1 MQLDIIN
8 FDGKKVGSVELTD
21 SIFGV
26 EPRADILHRVVTWQR
41 AKQRAGTH
49 AVKSVSDVAGS
60 GKKAFKQKKT
70 GNARQGERYNVHMRG
85 GGVVHGPVVRDHSI
99 DLPKKI
105 RSLGLKMAL
114 SSKAQDGSLVIIDS
128 EKLAAAKTNTFA
140 KQLKKLDIASALFVG
155 AAELDENFKKSAANI
170 ANIDVLPT
178 MGLNVLDILKHEK
191 LVLTAD
197 AVKAVEARLAYYIRI
212 EGKQNG
218 RKNS

>member
-21 SIFGV
+21 SIFGL

-128 EKLAAAKTNTFA
+128 EKLAAAKTNAFA
-140 KQLKKLDIASALFVG
+140 KQLKKLEIASALFVG
-155 AAELDENFKKSAANI
+155 ATELDENFKKSAANI

-197 AVKAVEARLAYYIRI
+197 AVKAVEARLA
-212 EGKQNG
+212 
-218 RKNS
+218 

>member
-8 FDGKKVGSVELTD
+8 FDGKVVGKAELAD
-21 SIFGV
+21 SIFGLD
-26 EPRADILHRVVTWQR
+26 PRADILHRVVTWQR

-49 AVKSVSDVAGS
+49 AVKTVSDVQGS

-114 SSKAQDGSLVIIDS
+114 SSKIKDGSLVVIDS
-128 EKLAAAKTNTFA
+128 EKLAAAKTGAFA
-140 KQLKKLDIASALFVG
+140 KQLKKLEIVSALFVG
-155 AAELDENFKKSAANI
+155 AEQLDENFKKSAANI

-197 AVKAVEARLAYYIRI
+197 AVKAIEARLA
-212 EGKQNG
+212 
-218 RKNS
+218 

>member
-8 FDGKKVGSVELTD
+8 FDGKVVGKAELAD
-21 SIFGV
+21 GIFGLD
-26 EPRADILHRVVTWQR
+26 PRADILHRVVTWQR

-49 AVKSVSDVAGS
+49 AVKTVSDVQGS

-85 GGVVHGPVVRDHSI
+85 GGVVHGPVVRDHAI

-114 SSKAQDGSLVIIDS
+114 SSKAKEGTLVIIDS
-128 EKLAAAKTNTFA
+128 EKLSAAKTNAFA
-140 KQLKKLDIASALFVG
+140 KQLKKLNIASALFVG

-178 MGLNVLDILKHEK
+178 MGLNVLDVLKHEK

-197 AVKAVEARLAYYIRI
+197 AVKAIEARLA
-212 EGKQNG
+212 
-218 RKNS
+218 

>member
-8 FDGKKVGSVELTD
+8 FDGKVVGKAELAD
-21 SIFGV
+21 SIFGLD
-26 EPRADILHRVVTWQR
+26 PRADILHRVVTWQR

-49 AVKSVSDVAGS
+49 AVKTVSDVQGS

-114 SSKAQDGSLVIIDS
+114 SSKIKDGSLVVIDS
-128 EKLAAAKTNTFA
+128 EKLAAAKTNAFA
-140 KQLKKLDIASALFVG
+140 KQLKKLEIVSALFVG
-155 AAELDENFKKSAANI
+155 AEQLDENFKKSAANI

-191 LVLTAD
+191 LVLTAE
-197 AVKAVEARLAYYIRI
+197 AVKAIEARLA
-212 EGKQNG
+212 
-218 RKNS
+218 

>member
-21 SIFGV
+21 SVFGL

-114 SSKAQDGSLVIIDS
+114 SSKAKDGSLVVIDS
-128 EKLAAAKTNTFA
+128 EKLASAKTGAFA
-140 KQLKKLDIASALFVG
+140 KQLKKLEIASALFVG
-155 AAELDENFKKSAANI
+155 ATELDENFVKSAANI

-197 AVKAVEARLAYYIRI
+197 AVKAVEARLA
-212 EGKQNG
+212 
-218 RKNS
+218 

>member
-8 FDGKKVGSVELTD
+8 FDGKKVGAVELTD
-21 SIFGV
+21 SIFGL

-114 SSKAQDGSLVIIDS
+114 SSKAQDGSLIVIDS
-128 EKLAAAKTNTFA
+128 EKLATAKTGAFA
-140 KQLKKLDIASALFVG
+140 KQMKKLEIASALFVG
-155 AAELDENFKKSAANI
+155 ASELDDNFKKSAANI
-170 ANIDVLPT
+170 ANVDVLPT
-178 MGLNVLDILKHEK
+178 IGLNVLDILKHEK

-197 AVKAVEARLAYYIRI
+197 AVKAIEARLA
-212 EGKQNG
+212 
-218 RKNS
+218 

>member
-8 FDGKKVGSVELTD
+8 FDGKVVGKADLAD

-41 AKQRAGTH
+41 AKSRAGTH
-49 AVKSVSDVAGS
+49 AVKTVSDVAGS

-128 EKLAAAKTNTFA
+128 EKLAAAKTNAFA
-140 KQLKKLDIASALFVG
+140 KQLKKLEIASALFVG
-155 AAELDENFKKSAANI
+155 ATELDENFKKSAANI
-170 ANIDVLPT
+170 ANVDVLPT

-197 AVKAVEARLAYYIRI
+197 AVKAVEARLA
-212 EGKQNG
+212 
-218 RKNS
+218 

>member
-49 AVKSVSDVAGS
+49 AVKTVSDVAGS

-105 RSLGLKMAL
+105 RALGLKMAL

-128 EKLAAAKTNTFA
+128 EKLAQAKTGAFA
-140 KQLKKLDIASALFVG
+140 KQLKKLEIASALFVG
-155 AAELDENFKKSAANI
+155 ATELDENFKKSAANI

-197 AVKAVEARLAYYIRI
+197 AVKAVEARLA
-212 EGKQNG
+212 
-218 RKNS
+218 

>member
-8 FDGKKVGSVELTD
+8 FDGKKVGSVELEN
-21 SIFGV
+21 SIFGL

-114 SSKAQDGSLVIIDS
+114 SSKAKDGSLVIIDS
-128 EKLAAAKTNTFA
+128 EKLEAAKTNAFA
-140 KQLKKLDIASALFVG
+140 KQLKKLDINSALFVG

-178 MGLNVLDILKHEK
+178 IGLNVLDILKHEK

-197 AVKAVEARLAYYIRI
+197 AVKAVEARLA
-212 EGKQNG
+212 
-218 RKNS
+218 

>member
-8 FDGKKVGSVELTD
+8 FDGKKVGSVELAE

-26 EPRADILHRVVTWQR
+26 APRADILHRVVTWQR
-41 AKQRAGTH
+41 AKSRAGTH
-49 AVKSVSDVAGS
+49 AVKTVSDVAGS

-70 GNARQGERYNVHMRG
+70 GNARQGEKYNVHMRG

-114 SSKAQDGSLVIIDS
+114 SSKAQEGSLVIIDS
-128 EKLAAAKTNTFA
+128 EKLAAAKTNAFA
-140 KQLKKLDIASALFVG
+140 KQLKKLNIASALFVG
-155 AAELDENFKKSAANI
+155 ATELDENFKKSAANI
-170 ANIDVLPT
+170 ANVDVLPT
-178 MGLNVLDILKHEK
+178 IGLNVLDILKHEK

-197 AVKAVEARLAYYIRI
+197 AVKAVEARL
-212 EGKQNG
+212 
-218 RKNS
+218 S

>member
-8 FDGKKVGSVELTD
+8 FEGKKVGSVELTD
-21 SIFGV
+21 GIFGL

-128 EKLAAAKTNTFA
+128 EKLAAAKTNAFA

-155 AAELDENFKKSAANI
+155 ATELDENFKKSAANI

-197 AVKAVEARLAYYIRI
+197 AVKAVEARLA
-212 EGKQNG
+212 
-218 RKNS
+218 

>member
-8 FDGKKVGSVELTD
+8 FDGKVVGKAELAD
-21 SIFGV
+21 SIFGLD
-26 EPRADILHRVVTWQR
+26 PRADILHRVVTWQR

-49 AVKSVSDVAGS
+49 AVKTVSDVQGS

-114 SSKAQDGSLVIIDS
+114 SSKVKDGSLVIIDS
-128 EKLAAAKTNTFA
+128 EKLQAAKTNAFA
-140 KQLKKLDIASALFVG
+140 KQLKNLEIVSALFVG
-155 AAELDENFKKSAANI
+155 AEQLDENFKKSAANI

-178 MGLNVLDILKHEK
+178 IGLNVLDILKHEK

-197 AVKAVEARLAYYIRI
+197 AVKAIEARLA
-212 EGKQNG
+212 
-218 RKNS
+218 

>member
-8 FDGKKVGSVELTD
+8 FDGKKVGSVELN
-21 SIFGV
+21 SAIFGL

-41 AKQRAGTH
+41 AKSRAGTH
-49 AVKSVSDVAGS
+49 AVKSVSEVAGS

-114 SSKAQDGSLVIIDS
+114 SSKAKDGSLVIIDS
-128 EKLAAAKTNTFA
+128 EKLATAKTNAFA

-170 ANIDVLPT
+170 ANIDALPT
-178 MGLNVLDILKHEK
+178 IGLNVLDILKHEK

-197 AVKAVEARLAYYIRI
+197 AVKAVEARLA
-212 EGKQNG
+212 
-218 RKNS
+218 

>member
-21 SIFGV
+21 SIFGL

-49 AVKSVSDVAGS
+49 AVKTVSDVAGS

-114 SSKAQDGSLVIIDS
+114 SSKVKDGSLVIIDS
-128 EKLAAAKTNTFA
+128 EKLASAKTNAFA

-155 AAELDENFKKSAANI
+155 ATELDENFKKSAANI

-178 MGLNVLDILKHEK
+178 IGLNVLDVLKHEK

-197 AVKAVEARLAYYIRI
+197 AVKAVEARLA
-212 EGKQNG
+212 
-218 RKNS
+218 

>member
-8 FDGKKVGSVELTD
+8 FDGKKVGSVELAE
-21 SIFGV
+21 SIFGLA
-26 EPRADILHRVVTWQR
+26 PRADILHRVVTWQR

-49 AVKSVSDVAGS
+49 AVKTVSDVVGS

-114 SSKAQDGSLVIIDS
+114 SSKAQDGSLIVIDS
-128 EKLAAAKTNTFA
+128 EKLAAAKTNAFA

-155 AAELDENFKKSAANI
+155 ATELDENFKKSAANI
-170 ANIDVLPT
+170 ANVDVLPT
-178 MGLNVLDILKHEK
+178 IGLNVLDILKHEK

-197 AVKAVEARLAYYIRI
+197 AVKAVEARLA
-212 EGKQNG
+212 
-218 RKNS
+218 

>member
-21 SIFGV
+21 GIFGL

-114 SSKAQDGSLVIIDS
+114 SSKLKDGTLVVIDS
-128 EKLAAAKTNTFA
+128 EKLAAAKTNAFA

-155 AAELDENFKKSAANI
+155 ATELDENFVKSAANI

-178 MGLNVLDILKHEK
+178 IGLNVLDILKHEK

-197 AVKAVEARLAYYIRI
+197 AVKAVEARLA
-212 EGKQNG
+212 
-218 RKNS
+218 

>member
-21 SIFGV
+21 SIFGL

-41 AKQRAGTH
+41 AKSRAGTH
-49 AVKSVSDVAGS
+49 AVKTVSDVQGS

-85 GGVVHGPVVRDHSI
+85 GGVVHGPVVRDHST

-105 RSLGLKMAL
+105 RALGLKMAL
-114 SSKAQDGSLVIIDS
+114 SSKAKDGSLVIIDS
-128 EKLAAAKTNTFA
+128 EKLAAAKTNAFA
-140 KQLKKLDIASALFVG
+140 KQLKKLEIASALFVG
-155 AAELDENFKKSAANI
+155 ATELDENFVKSAANI
-170 ANIDVLPT
+170 ANVDVLPT
-178 MGLNVLDILKHEK
+178 IGLNVLDILKHEK

-197 AVKAVEARLAYYIRI
+197 AVKAVEARLA
-212 EGKQNG
+212 
-218 RKNS
+218 